1 MFTFLYC
8 YVRIDQ
14 IMIAWIM
21 PFILAN
27 HDSYCSQYS
36 EEWPFP
42 ILAPS
47 TDHYAISTRWGNDEV
62 GSGRFW
68 GGSPRGE
75 IRRQIFVSTAG
86 GYRRF
91 CGCAS
96 CIVSLSHHA
105 VSPLTELKYRGHS
118 SVLVHFRLPF
128 IRRKHHL
135 RLLFSLLHFAIVA
148 FPFCSLLSHQ
158 EVQEKV
164 ALFLVSCLGSDIG
177 CYVVSSLLPSWFA
190 EFSFLVAEIDFMYAR
205 KGILNKG
212 GIFFFNHFPKWAIFN
227 SSVLSISK

>member
-1 MFTFLYC
+1 MKWGA
-8 YVRIDQ
+8 ID
-14 IMIAWIM
+14 
-21 PFILAN
+21 
-27 HDSYCSQYS
+27 
-36 EEWPFP
+36 
-42 ILAPS
+42 
-47 TDHYAISTRWGNDEV
+47 
-62 GSGRFW
+62 SGEGAR
-68 GGSPRGE
+68 GGE

-128 IRRKHHL
+128 IRRKDHL

-148 FPFCSLLSHQ
+148 FQFCSLLSHE

-190 EFSFLVAEIDFMYAR
+190 
-205 KGILNKG
+205 
-212 GIFFFNHFPKWAIFN
+212 
-227 SSVLSISK
+227 